1 MAAPLRVPSPF
12 LATTTDPLS
21 SSSAAT
27 RAAGCARPRL
37 AEGIDLIGEYEGS
50 GFKETPHIARRAD
63 GQVLQ
68 LSPLLFEIA
77 QASDGERDERAIA
90 ELAGERIGRG
100 VSADN
105 VRFLVERKLRP
116 LGVLVNADGSEPQVA
131 RARHQLLQLSFR
143 TAVIPE
149 RVTHALTTIF
159 RPLFWPPVIVAFVAV
174 FLAAMGWLFFVH
186 GVGQP
191 LRGVI
196 YQPATMLAIFAGVV
210 VGTAFH
216 EIGHATAARYGGA
229 KPGVMGVGLYIVWPA
244 FFTDVTD
251 AYRLGKAGRL
261 RVDLGGVYFNTIVA
275 CAAVGAYL
283 LVGVEW
289 ILLLAVTQTFS
300 MLQQF
305 LPFLRL
311 DGYYI
316 LSDLTG
322 VPDMLTRIKPVL
334 RSLIP
339 GRKADDRVTELK
351 PWARGV
357 VTVYVCTLVPVLLGA
372 FAIMLVQAP
381 RAFATAYDS
390 LAIKW
395 TGLIAADG
403 VLAAT
408 TGGIQIVMLVLP
420 LAAIALTTT
429 RVGKRVAGGAWRASD
444 ERPAL
449 RGGLLVGTAAAATL
463 AVVTWWPN
471 GEYRPIQAMERGT
484 VQSALVSLADIPTGR
499 PALTQQRATDLG
511 GAPFASES
519 YDPAQG
525 PYDPFDDEGV
535 GEKGGAEGVGE
546 RGGGEEGGA
555 EGGGERGDGD
565 DDGGGG
571 EGDRDEGRGDD
582 GRDEDRGGDD
592 ERGEDDRAPRED
604 DERRTE
610 DGDDREDHS
619 SPTKPPTTPGGE
631 CSPGGAGGAG
641 GGGGG
646 TSGGCPPSEQPPGT
660 STTPPSPT
668 APPSP
673 TPPPTTTTPRSP

>member
-1 MAAPLRVPSPF
+1 M
-12 LATTTDPLS
+12 ATTTDPPTP
-21 SSSAAT
+21 SSAP
-27 RAAGCARPRL
+27 AAGGARPRL

-50 GFKETPHIARRAD
+50 GFKEAPHIARRAD

-68 LSPLLFEIA
+68 LSLVLFEIA
-77 QASDGERDERAIA
+77 QAADGQRDEHAIA
-90 ELAGERIGRG
+90 ERVGERIGRR

-116 LGVLVNADGSEPQVA
+116 LGVLANADGSEPRVA
-131 RARHQLLQLSFR
+131 RARHQILQLTFR

-149 RVTHALTTIF
+149 RVTHALTTVF
-159 RPLFWPPVIVAFVAV
+159 KPLFWPPLIVMFVAI

-191 LRGVI
+191 LRGLI

-229 KPGVMGVGLYIVWPA
+229 RPGVMGVGLYIVWPA

-275 CAAVGAYL
+275 GAAVGAYFL
-283 LVGVEW
+283 IGAEW
-289 ILLLAVTQTFS
+289 ILLLAVAQTFS

-322 VPDMLTRIKPVL
+322 VPDILTRIKPVL

-357 VTVYVCTLVPVLLGA
+357 VTAYVCTLVPVLLGA

-395 TGLIAADG
+395 AGLTAADG
-403 VLAAT
+403 VLEAT
-408 TGGIQIVMLVLP
+408 TGGLQIVMLVLP
-420 LAAIALTTT
+420 LAAITLTTT
-429 RVGKRVAGGAWRASD
+429 RVGKRAAGGAWRASD

-449 RGGLLVGTAAAATL
+449 RGGLVVGTAAAAAL
-463 AVVTWWPN
+463 ALVTWWPN

-484 VQSALVSLADIPTGR
+484 LQSSLASLAEVPTGR
-499 PALTQQRATDLG
+499 PALTEERSTELG
-511 GAPFASES
+511 GAPFAYTD

-525 PYDPFDDEGV
+525 SYDPFADEGE
-535 GEKGGAEGVGE
+535 GEGEGEGGSGTEGREPGGDGGASEGDD
-546 RGGGEEGGA
+546 RGGGRDERDEDDEEGRS
-555 EGGGERGDGD
+555 GE
-565 DDGGGG
+565 
-571 EGDRDEGRGDD
+571 EGRG
-582 GRDEDRGGDD
+582 RDD
-592 ERGEDDRAPRED
+592 ERGEVGLAP
-604 DERRTE
+604 
-610 DGDDREDHS
+610 GDDREARDEDRREGEDDAA
-619 SPTKPPTTPGGE
+619 PTAPEEE
-631 CSPGGAGGAG
+631 CGTAGGADG
-641 GGGGG
+641 
-646 TSGGCPPSEQPPGT
+646 SGCSPTEQAPGT
-660 STTPPSPT
+660 STTPRGAPTPTTPS
-668 APPSP
+668 
-673 TPPPTTTTPRSP
+673 TPPPTTPTTPEVP